1 MRIIDKISIKNYTK
15 QVLKDLFSVIISKC
29 FITAL
34 CLIIFLTSHTLFTY
48 NVANFHFEVWE
59 RDLWKSYSY
68 SFIFISMYIL
78 IKAGITSY
86 IQKQFIEVTFFCV
99 LFTFVITLLTNNL
112 VVTEPY
118 KLMYVVDIG
127 TILATVMILISAAR
141 HGLLKN

>member
-1 MRIIDKISIKNYTK
+1 MRIIDKVSIKHYIK
-15 QVLKDLFSVIISKC
+15 QVSNDLLNVVISRC
-29 FITAL
+29 FLTAL
-34 CLIIFLTSHTLFTY
+34 CLIAFLTSHTVFTY
-48 NVANFHFEVWE
+48 NLSHV
-59 RDLWKSYSY
+59 DMDTIYKSSWRAYSY

-112 VVTEPY
+112 VITEPY

-127 TILATVMILISAAR
+127 MILATVMILISAAR
-141 HGLLKN
+141 HGLYKN